1 MRRLDREILDF
12 NQIIDIVDKSNVV
25 RLVINDE
32 LYPYIVPLSFGYEVI
47 DNKVVLYIHSAQSG
61 KKIDLIKKN
70 NNVSVEFDYFVKTET
85 MHYGITARY
94 KSVIA
99 NGLAKFLD
107 NDLDK
112 KKGLQLICNHY
123 GYNNYDLSN
132 CKTFDKCMVIKI
144 ELLNITGKKNID

>member
-1 MRRLDREILDF
+1 MRRIDREIVDF
-12 NQIIDIVDKSNVV
+12 NQIIDIIDKSNVV
-25 RLVINDE
+25 RLVLNDE
-32 LYPYIVPLSFGYEVI
+32 LYPYIVPLSFGYEAI
-47 DNKVVLYIHSAQSG
+47 NNKVVLYIHSAQSG
-61 KKIDLIKKN
+61 KKIDLINKN
-70 NNVSVEFDYFVKTET
+70 NNVSVEFDNFIKTET

-99 NGLAKFLD
+99 NGKALILD

-123 GYNNYDLSN
+123 GYKTYDLSN